1 MGADVPL
8 VLGAFELTAPLRRG
22 GMAEV
27 WRGIHRRE
35 GAPVAIKLVTERRAR
50 TRHLREALQNEVRAM
65 ARLDDESIVRVHDY
79 GEVPAEVAA
88 ASEGRLVPASP
99 YLVMELAEGGTLG
112 PKHVTSWPELVGVL
126 SSVLS
131 GLAHAHARG
140 VVHRDI
146 KPSNVLVAGSIFKLS
161 DFGIAHALGVR
172 AQGEPTAPLSAGT
185 AWFMAPEQILGL
197 HRDEGPWT
205 DLYAVGC
212 LAHLLACGTLPFP
225 GVDRELV
232 YRAHCLAAPPRLAP
246 RFTVPSDFEAW
257 VHVLLAKRPR
267 DRFAL
272 AADAL
277 RSLRSLAGAP
287 LAPTPSSELALE
299 PAVTWAAPGDTS
311 APTSAAVPPLVG
323 SHDRTETAIQ
333 ESSRPVDLA
342 VDDVDDAVRRR
353 ADALRVELP
362 FELPPFAQIEAE
374 RAFTLLT
381 GIGLGVYGLK
391 PVPLTG
397 REPLCAELW
406 TTLREAWESGTPR
419 IVELRGRAGL
429 GKTRLAEWLVERVTE
444 TGAATALWTG
454 LGPTPSLSEGLP
466 RMIARHL
473 RVEGLSRG
481 EVEERLWHHPTEPAL
496 DALDDAERA
505 RLVDLLAPAA
515 LAVTR
520 PEERFAV
527 ALRLM
532 SAIGARRPLVLVF
545 DDAQLGREPIELAH
559 HLARLRGG
567 RLPALV
573 VLTVQE
579 EALEERAE
587 EAAQLDALAAQ
598 ERCRR
603 IELGPLDPA
612 DHARL
617 VHSMLGLERGLA
629 REIAKRTAGNPL
641 FAIQL
646 VGDWVQRGELVLS
659 AHGFAL
665 REGASLDLPDDIH
678 ELWSGRLSRLFAS
691 LEPGTRETAAT
702 VLELAALLGRQVE
715 LAEWEEA
722 CTFAGVA
729 IPEGFLDAL
738 ASRRLAMVGRAR
750 FSFVH
755 GMLAESLSRRARESG
770 RWGDLH
776 RACAYALATGEVAS
790 GRSERIG
797 RHLAAAGEGL
807 EAAPLLWAA
816 AKERLAICDYAEA
829 HALCALRD
837 EGLAAAGVEAG
848 DPSRAHGV
856 LLRAEAAVSQ
866 GRLEDCS
873 RFMQRVTS
881 LAPTDEHV
889 LAELAQLR
897 GRIALKR
904 AQNEESAAAY
914 SEALTRMRRVG
925 DRAGEAHALHG
936 LGDAEKL
943 LGMIDESL
951 RHYEA
956 AVVLFDELEMVVE
969 AARVRMGVADVVRR
983 RGELDRAAAIIEGS
997 LPIIRRMNNRHAL
1010 AVALNTLGDI
1020 ARARGDLAGAEAYYA
1035 EAYAELSALGS
1046 GEASIIHL
1054 NLGLTQIERERWE
1067 EAARTFALA
1076 RRELA
1081 ESGRR
1086 GYLVFALA
1094 GLWACAAA
1102 ARTWGYYD
1110 AITREITALTAE
1122 VAVVDDDL
1130 GFLFDR
1136 TTRVVVAAGER
1147 ERAAPALELA
1157 TAQWRALER
1166 HDEARALEAA
1176 ARAE

>member
-1 MGADVPL
+1 MEADVPL
-8 VLGAFELTAPLRRG
+8 ILGAFELTAPLRRG

-27 WRGIHRRE
+27 WRGVHRRE

-65 ARLDDESIVRVHDY
+65 ARLEGAHIVRVHDY
-79 GEVPAEVAA
+79 GEVPEEVAA

-112 PKHVTSWPELVGVL
+112 PKHVTSWPELVHVVSAVL
-126 SSVLS
+126 G

-146 KPSNVLVAGSIFKLS
+146 KPSNVLVAGSVFKLS

-172 AQGEPTAPLSAGT
+172 AQSEPTAPLSAGT

-212 LAHLLACGTLPFP
+212 LAHLLVCGSLPFP

-257 VHVLLAKRPR
+257 VHALLAKRPR
-267 DRFAL
+267 DRFSF

-277 RSLRSLAGAP
+277 RSLRSLGGVP
-287 LAPTPSSELALE
+287 LAPSPSTELAIE
-299 PAVTWAAPGDTS
+299 PGVTWSSPGDTA
-311 APTSAAVPPLVG
+311 APTSAVGPSRVG
-323 SHDRTETAIQ
+323 SGDRTETAV
-333 ESSRPVDLA
+333 EDAGRPLELMA
-342 VDDVDDAVRRR
+342 AELDDAVRRR
-353 ADALRVELP
+353 ADVLRLELP
-362 FELPPFAQIEAE
+362 FELPPFAHDEE
-374 RAFTLLT
+374 EPTLTLLT

-397 REPLCAELW
+397 REAQCARLW
-406 TTLREAWESGTPR
+406 TALREAWESGSPR
-419 IVELRGRAGL
+419 VVELRGRAGL

-454 LGPTPSLSEGLP
+454 LGPTPSPSEGIA

-473 RVEGLSRG
+473 RVEGLTRG
-481 EVEERLWHHPTEPAL
+481 DVEERLWHHPTEPAL

-505 RLVDLLAPAA
+505 RLVDLLVPAA

-532 SAIGARRPLVLVF
+532 SALGARRPLVLIF
-545 DDAQLGREPIELAH
+545 DDAQRASEPIELAH
-559 HLARLRGG
+559 HLAKLRGA
-567 RLPALV
+567 RLPALI

-579 EALEERAE
+579 EALEERPE
-587 EAAQLDALAAQ
+587 EAARLDALAEQ
-598 ERCRR
+598 ERCQRM
-603 IELGPLDPA
+603 ELGPLDPA

-617 VHSMLGLERGLA
+617 VHSMLGLERALA

-659 AHGFAL
+659 PHGFAL

-691 LEPGTRETAAT
+691 LEPSAREPATT

-715 LAEWEEA
+715 LSEWEEA
-722 CTFAGVA
+722 CAFAGVA
-729 IPEGFLDAL
+729 VPEGLLDVL

-770 RWGDLH
+770 RWADLH
-776 RACAYALATGEVAS
+776 RACAYALASGEVAS
-790 GRSERIG
+790 GRTERIG

-807 EAAPLLWAA
+807 EAAPLLLAA

-829 HALCALRD
+829 HALCAMRD
-837 EGLAAAGVEAG
+837 EGLAAAGLDAG
-848 DPSRAHGV
+848 DPSRAGGV
-856 LLRAEAAVSQ
+856 LLRADVAVSQ
-866 GRLEDCS
+866 GRLEECT
-873 RFMQRVTS
+873 RFVQRVAS

-897 GRIALKR
+897 GRVALKR

-914 SEALTRMRRVG
+914 SEALARMRRVG

-936 LGDAEKL
+936 LADAEKL
-943 LGMIDESL
+943 LGMMDDSL
-951 RHYEA
+951 RHCEESVA
-956 AVVLFDELEMVVE
+956 LFDELGMVVE

-983 RGELDRAAAIIEGS
+983 RGELDRAALLIEAS
-997 LPIIRRMNNRHAL
+997 LPVTRRMNNRHAL

-1035 EAYAELSALGS
+1035 EAYAELSALAS
-1046 GEASIIHL
+1046 GEASILHL

-1102 ARTWGYYD
+1102 ARSWDDYD
-1110 AITREITALTAE
+1110 AITREVTALAAE
-1122 VAVVDDDL
+1122 VPVVDDDL
-1130 GFLFDR
+1130 ALLFDR
-1136 TTRVVVAAGER
+1136 TTRVVIAAGER

-1157 TAQWRALER
+1157 IAQWRALER

-1176 ARAE
+1176 ARAG